1 MPEESGGERSEQP
14 TARRQQEARDAGNI
28 ARSPDLVAAALLLG
42 ILMLLKSFGPP
53 IVAAMKMVVEETL
66 NAKSLG
72 NLSPGSALE
81 DMARALTAVGI
92 AMAPLFLGVVLIA
105 ALANMVQVGF
115 VFNPNRLAP
124 NFGALNPFRGLGRIF
139 GGRRSAMR
147 LVMALVKVFFVG
159 MTAYSAVHGRLG
171 QIVMSQRLSFV
182 QIFGLGAQLVY
193 AIALRIGI
201 LLLVLAILDYIY
213 QRRMLQRDLM
223 MTKEEVKDEMRRMDG
238 DPKIKARRREIA
250 VKRHLK
256 RLKKEVPKADV
267 VVTNPTHFA
276 VALKYESATMRA
288 PRVIAKG
295 QDIMAQRIKEIAIEF
310 GIPLVERPPLAR
322 ALYRMCTVG
331 DEIPEQFYSAVAEI
345 LAYVYQLA
353 KRARKMA
360 G

>member
-1 MPEESGGERSEQP
+1 MPEETGGERTEQP

-42 ILMLLKSFGPP
+42 ILILLRSFGPA
-53 IVAAMKMVVEETL
+53 IVSALKMVVEETL
-66 NAKSLG
+66 NAKSLT
-72 NLSPGSALE
+72 NLSPGSALPQL
-81 DMARALTAVGI
+81 ATALTAVGL
-92 AMAPLFLGVVLIA
+92 AMTPLFLGVILIA
-105 ALANMVQVGF
+105 AVANMVQVGF
-115 VFNPNRLAP
+115 VFNLNRLTP
-124 NFGALNPFRGLGRIF
+124 NLGALNPFRGIGRIF
-139 GGRRSAMR
+139 GGRRSVMR
-147 LVMALVKVFFVG
+147 LTMALVKVVLVG
-159 MTAYSAVHGRLG
+159 LTAYSAVHGRLG
-171 QIVMSQRLSFV
+171 QIVMSQRLSFL
-182 QIFGLGAQLVY
+182 QIFGLGAQMVY

-201 LLLVLAILDYIY
+201 LLLILAIIDYVY
-213 QRRMLQRDLM
+213 QRRMLLRDLM
-223 MTKEEVKDEMRRMDG
+223 MTKEEVKDEMRRSDG

-295 QDIMAQRIKEIAIEF
+295 QDIMAQRIKEIALEF

-322 ALYRMCTVG
+322 ALYRMCNIG

-345 LAYVYQLA
+345 LAYVYKLA
-353 KRARKMA
+353 RNARKA
-360 G
+360 A